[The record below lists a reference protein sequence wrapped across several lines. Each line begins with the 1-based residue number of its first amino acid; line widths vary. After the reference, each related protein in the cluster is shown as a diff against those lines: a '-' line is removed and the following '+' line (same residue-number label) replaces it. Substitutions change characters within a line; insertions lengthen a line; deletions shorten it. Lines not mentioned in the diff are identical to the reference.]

1 MWVSSVG
8 PCQILL
14 LPVVLP
20 EADGEE
26 RSVQVSVAFTIVFFF
41 FSPGPS
47 LFPAELWGGMIA
59 SPLLRYMSSFS
70 Q

>member
-1 MWVSSVG
+1 M
-8 PCQILL
+8 L

-20 EADGEE
+20 EADGEQ

-41 FSPGPS
+41 PPGPS